1 MNINECFCILSI
13 IWIYL
18 SLSEHRLTVPQL
30 LAERER
36 KRDGGK
42 ERDRDR
48 EKEGES
54 SKERKRRREVPIK
67 EFTEV
72 KTRKKLRNNFHQ
84 RIKALISAETSE
96 EKTTSQHTPTYS
108 LQVFSTQT
116 HLTYI
121 LVSIIHLN
129 IS

>member
-1 MNINECFCILSI
+1 MNINERFCILSI
-13 IWIYL
+13 VWIYL

-42 ERDRDR
+42 ERGR
-48 EKEGES
+48 ERERES